1 MMSLSW
7 GAWPGIAVIA
17 PVATAAQAAEAA
29 QAGARLV
36 DVGRAGE
43 LIQAVRAQISGVGI
57 CADGA
62 GPGGEE
68 PDVVRDA
75 ALAAR
80 SGACLICAD
89 TDTAADAVRAG
100 IPAGRIAVVAAPA
113 GIEAVRAA
121 GWIVVADLEPWAD
134 SPVRVQAVAAVCVW
148 LGASAIRTRYV
159 TAVQRSV
166 DMTESILGHR
176 PPTRA
181 VRGLA

>member
-1 MMSLSW
+1 MSLSW
-7 GAWPGIAVIA
+7 GASPGIAIIA
-17 PVATAAQAAEAA
+17 PAATTAQAAQAA

-43 LIQAVRAQISGVGI
+43 LIRAVRAQISGVGI
-57 CADGA
+57 CADGT

-75 ALAAR
+75 AWAAR
-80 SGACLICAD
+80 SGARLICAD

-100 IPAGRIAVVAAPA
+100 IPVGRIAVGTAPA

-121 GWIVVADLEPWAD
+121 GWTVLADLEPWAD
-134 SPVRVQAVAAVCVW
+134 SPVRTQAVAAACVW
-148 LGASAIRTRYV
+148 LGASVIRTRHV
-159 TAVQRSV
+159 ATVRRSV

-176 PPTRA
+176 PPARA
-181 VRGLA
+181 IRGLA